1 MKLLD
6 DKNNNQNGM
15 KLDNGMSEKEN
26 LGQSNENIIST
37 ASDKADRLG
46 MSNDLN
52 SPLITNDEQSN
63 GNISSNS
70 LVKTDR
76 SFLCYKPKD
85 LNILY
90 KGKIDRDLLNQE
102 IYNSEFFVIK
112 PSFHV
117 YKLPKRLKIHK
128 EEVTKISNDKIG
140 YNGQN
145 DMQELDTK
153 NVHEKEKEDENFVE
167 NTAIAPDS
175 NLYFPIGFNK
185 NDNPL
190 KLVKTNDIKNLIGEI
205 TFKEDDEKEGL
216 IKKTEEKI
224 TNNKKHYRR
233 IYRKELEDVKEL
245 ALGAPFIKYHLMRN
259 KYEDTFSSLNNL
271 MEGIRDEKG
280 KIIKKIP
287 S

>member
-52 SPLITNDEQSN
+52 SPLITSDEQSN

-102 IYNSEFFVIK
+102 IV
-112 PSFHV
+112 
-117 YKLPKRLKIHK
+117 
-128 EEVTKISNDKIG
+128 
-140 YNGQN
+140 
-145 DMQELDTK
+145 
-153 NVHEKEKEDENFVE
+153 
-167 NTAIAPDS
+167 
-175 NLYFPIGFNK
+175 
-185 NDNPL
+185 
-190 KLVKTNDIKNLIGEI
+190 
-205 TFKEDDEKEGL
+205 
-216 IKKTEEKI
+216 
-224 TNNKKHYRR
+224 
-233 IYRKELEDVKEL
+233 
-245 ALGAPFIKYHLMRN
+245 
-259 KYEDTFSSLNNL
+259 
-271 MEGIRDEKG
+271 
-280 KIIKKIP
+280 
-287 S
+287 